1 MSMTIDRIDSQI
13 ICYLQKDGRMPFTK
27 IAEELK
33 LSEATVRSRTQ
44 RLIQDGVIEIVAVCE
59 PRKLGF
65 ALTGNIKLQISTG
78 KIKPVLAELRKIREI
93 TYIALL
99 TGQSDVDLDFMVRSL
114 DDLNILIHDKIG
126 AIDGILKVETS
137 IITSYEKEV
146 FDYGTAISSET

>member
-44 RLIQDGVIEIVAVCE
+44 RLIRDGVIEIVAVCE

-146 FDYGTAISSET
+146 FDYGTALSSLP

>member
-1 MSMTIDRIDSQI
+1 MAIDRIDSRI

-44 RLIQDGVIEIVAVCE
+44 RLIREGVINIVAVCE
-59 PRKLGF
+59 PWDLGF
-65 ALTGNIKLQISTG
+65 ALTGNIKLQISPG
-78 KIKPVLAELRKIREI
+78 KIKPVIEQLRKIREI

-114 DDLNILIHDKIG
+114 DDLNTLIHDKIG
-126 AIDGILKVETS
+126 PIDGILKAETS

-146 FDYGTAISSET
+146 YDYGTALSSEP

>member
-1 MSMTIDRIDSQI
+1 MSIAIDKVDSQI

-44 RLIQDGVIEIVAVCE
+44 RLIRDRIINIVAVCE

-65 ALTGNIKLQISTG
+65 ALTGNIKLQISPG
-78 KIKPVLAELRKIREI
+78 KIKPVIEELRKIREI

-99 TGQSDVDLDFMVRSL
+99 TGQSDVDMEFVVRSL
-114 DDLNILIHDKIG
+114 DDLNVLIHDKIG
-126 AIDGILKVETS
+126 KIDGIFKVETS

-146 FDYGTAISSET
+146 YDYGTALSSES

>member
-1 MSMTIDRIDSQI
+1 MAIDRIDSQI

-44 RLIQDGVIEIVAVCE
+44 RLIREGIINIVAVCE
-59 PRKLGF
+59 PRDLGF
-65 ALTGNIKLQISTG
+65 ALTGNIKLQISPG
-78 KIKPVLAELRKIREI
+78 KIKPVIGELRKIREI

-114 DDLNILIHDKIG
+114 DELNTLVHDKIG
-126 AIDGILKVETS
+126 PIDGIIKAETS

-146 FDYGTAISSET
+146 FDYGTALSSEP